1 MAFIN
6 FLNSYLIVLY
16 SILVPDSIWTINEK
30 SDTDRNENDNFN
42 WWDQVNLTKLI
53 LASNK
58 LRIIPK
64 NVQSLNSLVILDVI
78 IIIILLDLF
87 M

>member
-78 IIIILLDLF
+78 IILFDLF